1 MLTGRHRNVPAMV
14 TLAFVL
20 LAQLSS
26 LSTAQNLFFILLLL
40 TPMPL
45 GDTSSNSP
53 TLVPYHSIL
62 SIPALI
68 SFIILGSLPWLTEHS
83 LFPSLTSL
91 GYFVLPHLL
100 ASLAQPNSLHTES
113 KYKTAAAARKSY
125 EDVFR
130 VLAFASVGLH
140 IFYTFRALADEA
152 PPHRYFKHNFV
163 WNTHPRESDLKT
175 NSDRAWTTFVTV
187 MSALSNNPV
196 IGQVGWD
203 VLLSALSLCIWTV
216 AHGVDVV
223 TMLRCSC
230 LAWTLPRPSIP
241 TVDELKAAKSRVAD
255 VIDEVKDEITTTALA
270 ATGSPAK
277 RTRGRPRK
285 TSAAIAKDHVSSDS
299 RATRRSTR
307 AGTVTT
313 EDEDEA
319 DGEYYPTKATERQV
333 DTWDIDEYGESDTV
347 KETEAAALGW
357 GLFVLGGLGAVS
369 ASVLGAETSGR

>member
-1 MLTGRHRNVPAMV
+1 MPTKI

-20 LAQLSS
+20 LSQLSS

-45 GDTSSNSP
+45 GDAPSDSP

-68 SFIILGSLPWLTEHS
+68 SFIVLGSLPWLTEHS

-91 GYFVLPHLL
+91 GYFILPHLL
-100 ASLAQPNSLHTES
+100 ATLAQPNSLHKES

-130 VLAFASVGLH
+130 VLAFASIGLH
-140 IFYTFRALADEA
+140 GFYTFRALADEA
-152 PPHRYFKHNFV
+152 PPHEYFKHNFV
-163 WNTHPRESDLKT
+163 WNSHQDEDTLKT
-175 NSDRAWTTFVTV
+175 NAERAWTTFVTI
-187 MSALSNNPV
+187 MSALSENPV

-203 VLLSALSLCIWTV
+203 VFLSAASLCIWTV
-216 AHGVDVV
+216 SHGVDVA

-230 LAWTLPRPSIP
+230 LAWTLPRPHVP
-241 TVDELKAAKSRVAD
+241 TVDELREAKLHVAD
-255 VIDEVKDEITTTALA
+255 VIDEVKDDITTTAL
-270 ATGSPAK
+270 GSPVK
-277 RTRGRPRK
+277 RGRGRPRK
-285 TSAAIAKDHVSSDS
+285 TSAAIARDHVSGGST
-299 RATRRSTR
+299 AVRRSTR
-307 AGTVTT
+307 AGTATT
-313 EDEDEA
+313 EDDEEV
-319 DGEYYPTKATERQV
+319 DGEYYPTKGTERQV
-333 DTWDIDEYGESDTV
+333 DAWDVDEPGEGDKV